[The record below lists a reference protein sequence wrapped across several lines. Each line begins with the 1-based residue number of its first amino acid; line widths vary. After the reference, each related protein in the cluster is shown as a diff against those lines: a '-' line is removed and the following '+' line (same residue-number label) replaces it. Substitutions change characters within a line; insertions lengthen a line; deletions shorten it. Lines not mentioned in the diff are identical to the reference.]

1 MIRFPTTT
9 RCPFVDNANAKSFLD
24 RLPKYEAK
32 PLALRFLPTKAKPQ
46 QQPPPPGL
54 ERLCTSML
62 AFDPKKRA
70 TMGQCL
76 EDSSFDDYR
85 EDDLEARAG
94 YRVDM
99 EDVEEVKLESS
110 HIRSMLYRDIRAF
123 HRNSEPM
130 GDRSPLASGEITPS
144 DPHRLTMQ
152 TLTTKLDNSSIL
164 RDAREAAEMAA

>member
-1 MIRFPTTT
+1 M
-9 RCPFVDNANAKSFLD
+9 
-24 RLPKYEAK
+24 
-32 PLALRFLPTKAKPQ
+32 
-46 QQPPPPGL
+46 
-54 ERLCTSML
+54 
-62 AFDPKKRA
+62 
-70 TMGQCL
+70 
-76 EDSSFDDYR
+76 
-85 EDDLEARAG
+85 EARAG

-164 RDAREAAEMAA
+164 RDAREAAEMSAA